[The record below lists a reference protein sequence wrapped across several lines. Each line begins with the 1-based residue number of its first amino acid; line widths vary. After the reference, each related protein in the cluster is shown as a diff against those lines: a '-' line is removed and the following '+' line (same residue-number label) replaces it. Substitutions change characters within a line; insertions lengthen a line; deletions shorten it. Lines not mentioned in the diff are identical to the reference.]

1 MTGGLAGV
9 VEVEVLAP
17 LWFVA
22 CLSSPSPEPSS
33 LQRARPGGFI
43 NEGMLHT
50 MYSTVIISAISVASC
65 IVMISSFQFF
75 AVGTR

>member
-1 MTGGLAGV
+1 MTGGLAVV

-33 LQRARPGGFI
+33 LQRARTGGFI
-43 NEGMLHT
+43 NEGMLFHI
-50 MYSTVIISAISVASC
+50 YHSC
-65 IVMISSFQFF
+65 HELMIDRLLFWRSL
-75 AVGTR
+75 R